1 MPLDRLLERQK
12 LDNGNAW
19 PETIAVVL
27 WGTDNIKTYGESL
40 AQVHTCYCCVEQLA
54 RTYLA
59 HHELESIVIIV
70 VVIIIIIIVITA
82 VLSRTAVLS
91 ALCVAYGVKVQK
103 LSVCMSV
110 AAVNGGSQVSTE
122 LCEKAQSLQF
132 HSMKRFKNAELL
144 LLCTW

>member
-40 AQVHTCYCCVEQLA
+40 AQVHTCYCCVEQLS

-70 VVIIIIIIVITA
+70 VVIIIIIVITA

-110 AAVNGGSQVSTE
+110 AAVNGGSQVSSE

-132 HSMKRFKNAELL
+132 HSMKRLKNAELL